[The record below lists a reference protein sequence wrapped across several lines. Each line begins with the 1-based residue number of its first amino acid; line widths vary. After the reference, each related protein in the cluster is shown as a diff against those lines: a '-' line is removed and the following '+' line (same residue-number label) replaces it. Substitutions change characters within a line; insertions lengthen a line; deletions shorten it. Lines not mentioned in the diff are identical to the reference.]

1 MMKIRKRY
9 FFYSTVF
16 FFITFFLGFLYF
28 QLIRKNVNFLEILNE
43 LTEKITDISIT
54 FSLTMLGFLIA
65 AFSLLQL
72 VQSKEWY
79 EKIYKSVP
87 FQSFLQRLWMSIIF
101 VILNLVISI
110 ICIFIIK
117 IVPDKC
123 LIWVCCTMIGFLGYN
138 ISWIFACMV
147 TYITIIGN

>member
-1 MMKIRKRY
+1 MKIRKRY

-72 VQSKEWY
+72 VHQKNGT
-79 EKIYKSVP
+79 KKFINLFLFNHFYK
-87 FQSFLQRLWMSIIF
+87 
-101 VILNLVISI
+101 
-110 ICIFIIK
+110 
-117 IVPDKC
+117 DYGC
-123 LIWVCCTMIGFLGYN
+123 L
-138 ISWIFACMV
+138 
-147 TYITIIGN
+147 